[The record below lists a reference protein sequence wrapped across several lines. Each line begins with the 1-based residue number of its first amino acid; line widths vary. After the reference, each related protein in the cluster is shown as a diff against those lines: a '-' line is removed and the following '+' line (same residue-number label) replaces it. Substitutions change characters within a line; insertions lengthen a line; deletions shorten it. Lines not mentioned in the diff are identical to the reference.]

1 MTIRIQHDQQAPT
14 ASIELPILRPLPDY
28 DLEEIEQ
35 PTPRDVD
42 PLLASQGFKD
52 LLDEAQAVVE
62 RETAGESLEIAQL
75 TGAICHE
82 GSVHRPGLWLVMRES
97 GAPDQKPMSNEAQAK
112 VAALA
117 KTLRETLGIG

>member
-1 MTIRIQHDQQAPT
+1 MNIRIQHDMEAPT
-14 ASIELPILRPLPDY
+14 ASIELPIVRPLPDY

-52 LLDEAQAVVE
+52 LLDEARAVLD
-62 RETAGESLEIAQL
+62 RELAGGSLEIAQL

-82 GSVHRPGLWLVMRES
+82 GHVHRPGVWLLLREG
-97 GAPDQKPMSNEAQAK
+97 GAPDHKPMSEEAQAK

-117 KTLRETLGIG
+117 EMLRETLGIG

>member
-1 MTIRIQHDQQAPT
+1 MNIRIQHDPKAPT

-62 RETAGESLEIAQL
+62 RETAGASLEIAQL

-82 GSVHRPGLWLVMRES
+82 GGIHRPGLWLVMRES

-117 KTLRETLGIG
+117 KTLRETLEIG

>member
-1 MTIRIQHDQQAPT
+1 MSIRICHDANAPT

-28 DLEEIEQ
+28 DLPQIEQ

-52 LLDEAQAVVE
+52 LLDEARAVFE
-62 RETAGESLEIAQL
+62 REASGQSLEIVQL

-82 GSVHRPGLWLVMRES
+82 GRVHRPGLWLLVRET
-97 GAPDQKPMSNEAQAK
+97 GAAGDAAMSETAQAR

-117 KTLRETLGIG
+117 ETLREALGIG

>member
-1 MTIRIQHDQQAPT
+1 MRIQHDLKAPT
-14 ASIELPILRPLPDY
+14 ASIELAIVRPLPDY

-52 LLDEAQAVVE
+52 LLDEARAVLD
-62 RETAGESLEIAQL
+62 RELAGGSLKIAQL

-82 GSVHRPGLWLVMRES
+82 GDVHRPGLWLLLREN
-97 GAPDQKPMSNEAQAK
+97 GAPDHKPMSEAAQAK
-112 VAALA
+112 VEELAEAL
-117 KTLRETLGIG
+117 RDTLGIG

>member
-1 MTIRIQHDQQAPT
+1 MSIRISHDTNAPT
-14 ASIELPILRPLPDY
+14 ASIEMPILRPLPDY

-52 LLDEAQAVVE
+52 LLDEARAVFE
-62 RETAGESLEIAQL
+62 REASGTSLNIEQL

-82 GSVHRPGLWLVMRES
+82 GHIHRPGLWLLVRETGTS
-97 GAPDQKPMSNEAQAK
+97 HDGAMSEAAQTQ
-112 VAALA
+112 VARLA
-117 KTLRETLGIG
+117 EVLRDTLGIG

>member
-1 MTIRIQHDQQAPT
+1 MNIRIHHDQQAPT

-52 LLDEAQAVVE
+52 LLDEAQSVVE
-62 RETAGESLEIAQL
+62 RETAGGSLEIAQL

-82 GSVHRPGLWLVMRES
+82 GNVHRPGLWLVMRE
-97 GAPDQKPMSNEAQAK
+97 GDAPDHKPMSTEAQAK

>member
-1 MTIRIQHDQQAPT
+1 MSVRISHDLNAPT
-14 ASIELPILRPLPDY
+14 ASIELPILRPLSDY

-52 LLDEAQAVVE
+52 LLDEARSLIH
-62 RETAGESLEIAQL
+62 REAAGMPLEIVQL

-82 GSVHRPGLWLVMRES
+82 GHVHRPGLWLLLRET
-97 GAPDQKPMSNEAQAK
+97 GRRANEEMSPQTQTH

-117 KTLRETLGIG
+117 EKLRESLGIS

>member
-1 MTIRIQHDQQAPT
+1 MNIRIQHDLNAPT
-14 ASIELPILRPLPDY
+14 ASIELPIVRPLPDY

-52 LLDEAQAVVE
+52 LLDEARVVLD
-62 RETAGESLEIAQL
+62 RELAGGSLEIAQL

-82 GSVHRPGLWLVMRES
+82 GNVHRPGVWLLLREN
-97 GAPDQKPMSNEAQAK
+97 GAPDHKPMSEAAQGK
-112 VAALA
+112 VEALA
-117 KTLRETLGIG
+117 ETLRETLGIG

>member
-1 MTIRIQHDQQAPT
+1 MRIQHDLGAPT
-14 ASIELPILRPLPDY
+14 ASVELPILRPLPDY

-52 LLDEAQAVVE
+52 LLDEAKAVIE
-62 RETAGESLEIAQL
+62 RETAGGRLEIAQL

-82 GSVHRPGLWLVMRES
+82 GHVHRPGLWLVMRES
-97 GAPDQKPMSNEAQAK
+97 GAPAHQPMSNDAQAK
-112 VAALA
+112 IATLA
-117 KTLRETLGIG
+117 EKLRETLGIG

>member
-1 MTIRIQHDQQAPT
+1 MNMRIRHDHQAPT
-14 ASIELPILRPLPDY
+14 ASLELPILHPLPDY

-52 LLDEAQAVVE
+52 LLDEAKAVIE
-62 RETAGESLEIAQL
+62 RETVGRSLEIAQL

-82 GSVHRPGLWLVMRES
+82 GNVHRPGLWLVVRES
-97 GAPDQKPMSNEAQAK
+97 GAPDHTPMSREAQAE
-112 VAALA
+112 VEALA

>member
-1 MTIRIQHDQQAPT
+1 MTIRINHDQNAPT
-14 ASIELPILRPLPDY
+14 ASVEMPILQPLPDY

-52 LLDEAQAVVE
+52 LLDEARAAFQ
-62 RETAGESLEIAQL
+62 REAAGQPLEIVQL

-82 GSVHRPGLWLVMRES
+82 GLVHRPGIWLLVRETGRS
-97 GAPDQKPMSNEAQAK
+97 DKEEMSPATQSRVE
-112 VAALA
+112 ALA
-117 KTLRETLGIG
+117 ERLREALGLG

>member
-1 MTIRIQHDQQAPT
+1 MSIRIQHDHQAPT
-14 ASIELPILRPLPDY
+14 ASIELPILRPLPDF

-42 PLLASQGFKD
+42 PLLASQGFGD
-52 LLDEAQAVVE
+52 LLDETRAVVE
-62 RETAGESLEIAQL
+62 RETADGSLEIVQL

-82 GSVHRPGLWLVMRES
+82 GEIHRPGVWLVLRER
-97 GAPDQKPMSNEAQAK
+97 GTADHQAMSQAAQAK

-117 KTLRETLGIG
+117 ETLRKALEIG

>member
-1 MTIRIQHDQQAPT
+1 MNIRIQHDQQAPT

-82 GSVHRPGLWLVMRES
+82 GSVHRPGLWLVMRER

>member
-1 MTIRIQHDQQAPT
+1 MNIRIQHDMAAPT
-14 ASIELPILRPLPDY
+14 ASIELPIVRPLPDY

-52 LLDEAQAVVE
+52 LLDEARAVLD
-62 RETAGESLEIAQL
+62 RELAGGSLEIAQL

-82 GSVHRPGLWLVMRES
+82 GHVHRPGVWLLLRES
-97 GAPDQKPMSNEAQAK
+97 GAPDHKPMSEEAQAK
-112 VAALA
+112 VESLA
-117 KTLRETLGIG
+117 ETLRETLGIG